1 MQLSLA
7 RRCFIREIRQP
18 DEIINLERAA
28 LYIAQEAY
36 PTLDVDE
43 CIVGLDA
50 IAFAIRDR
58 IPESRYPLKIIQ
70 TINQYLYTELGFR
83 GNRTDYYNTQNSY
96 LNQVLEYRLGIPI
109 TLALVYLS
117 IAKRLDF
124 PMVGIGMPGHFL
136 IRPDVGEMDIYVLRK

>member
-28 LYIAQEAY
+28 LYIAQEAH

-43 CIVGLDA
+43 CILGLDA

-70 TINQYLYTELGFR
+70 TINQYLYAELGFR
-83 GNRTDYYNTQNSY
+83 GNT
-96 LNQVLEYRLGIPI
+96 LI
-109 TLALVYLS
+109 TTTLKTAT
-117 IAKRLDF
+117 
-124 PMVGIGMPGHFL
+124 
-136 IRPDVGEMDIYVLRK
+136 